1 MNCQTHTLT
10 RIFILCAL
18 ILSFKTGLAQ
28 NKEFTTG
35 IFAGFYG
42 IHIEGDIDYMYSLT
56 DGNIWGTGG
65 LSFGFNVRHYFSDHI
80 YGAFDLRYIQ
90 KGSIFEFLNPYGLP
104 AYVTIKLHY
113 IEIPILAGFKI
124 NLKKKYL
131 LAETGLAYGR
141 MFSSKMS
148 VSEYYSW
155 DPSSKMAEFKK
166 NDFSWVANIK
176 YPVIRSKKLLVGFR
190 FSYSLASIH
199 KVYNL
204 HNMDYGVE
212 VYYLFNNN
220 IK

>member
-1 MNCQTHTLT
+1 MNCQTQKLV
-10 RIFILCAL
+10 RISFFLVL
-18 ILSFKTGLAQ
+18 VLSFEIGLAQ

-42 IHIEGDIDYMYSLT
+42 IHIEGDIDYMYSPT
-56 DGNIWGTGG
+56 QGNIWGTGG
-65 LSFGFNVRHYFSDHI
+65 LSFGFNVRYFFSDHI
-80 YGAFDLRYIQ
+80 YGTFDLRYIQ

-104 AYVTIKLHY
+104 AYVTIKLNY

-131 LAETGLAYGR
+131 LAETGFAYGR

-148 VSEYYSW
+148 VSEFYSW
-155 DPSSKMAEFKK
+155 DPSSKMVEFKK